1 MHRSLRPLVLLF
13 RWLRP
18 TGPVLS
24 LPVLSLPALLVGGV
38 SVPAL
43 VQPARAFVRLL
54 DGCARFRLPPG
65 EETPENPRM
74 EQSEQRRRLLLRTPD
89 AYRLTA
95 ALIQWCEAA
104 ALTTLPS
111 RPA

>member
-1 MHRSLRPLVLLF
+1 MQRILRPLVLLF
-13 RWLRP
+13 RWLRL
-18 TGPVLS
+18 TGPALS
-24 LPVLSLPALLVGGV
+24 LPVV